1 MCNKSQSKHLLHFY
15 FSNNITTMFVS
26 FLSKWWNMLW
36 HPKQLHVSMCCRVYW
51 RQMSNW
57 WVARKQNDKETLTL
71 TLGQTWIKSGT
82 TVTPLPCYQH
92 LVALFPET
100 HISFFVILRKTTLQ
114 VVPPSPQYFWN
125 YIQGSENGLY
135 VSYILSR
142 TMYVVPMEW
151 AWKVDSNHTKYL
163 KSTKLDLWGR
173 GLENNALTVFP
184 I

>member
-114 VVPPSPQYFWN
+114 VVPPVFLKLHT
-125 YIQGSENGLY
+125 GLWKCALCELY
-135 VSYILSR
+135 TLKNHVCSTYGMSLESRFQPYQILKINK
-142 TMYVVPMEW
+142 TWLMG
-151 AWKVDSNHTKYL
+151 A
-163 KSTKLDLWGR
+163 
-173 GLENNALTVFP
+173 GLRK
-184 I
+184 